1 MKKFKKVRQ
10 QLALE
15 RLEDQL
21 KSNTKTAKKSQEK
34 VDLTDQ
40 DIRRI
45 EQEIEKLKKSET
57 RSRKKDVKKEK
68 GEG

>member
-57 RSRKKDVKKEK
+57 RSS
-68 GEG
+68 